1 MTYDAVINNGLWF
14 DGTGAKPAVRNLGIR
29 DGVGYCHL
37 PRSTRRNRLSPCNR
51 REAQV
56 GDPGHRG
63 TSTLTTTSR
72 SSKGPALSESLRHG
86 VTSIFVGSCSLS
98 TISRQPLRRG

>member
-29 DGVGYCHL
+29 DGLVTAISLDPLDETDC
-37 PRSTRRNRLSPCNR
+37 PRVIDARRK
-51 REAQV
+51 V

-63 TSTLTTTSR
+63 H
-72 SSKGPALSESLRHG
+72 PHSLR
-86 VTSIFVGSCSLS
+86 
-98 TISRQPLRRG
+98 RRDPSKARH